1 MTCDS
6 GTIVV
11 CTCNLVGLRENE
23 PSKEEGVIAFS
34 FLKEV
39 GVNTVGLIG
48 SNVLAANVVQPTVD
62 EDKIRDK

>member
-1 MTCDS
+1 
-6 GTIVV
+6 
-11 CTCNLVGLRENE
+11 VGLRENE